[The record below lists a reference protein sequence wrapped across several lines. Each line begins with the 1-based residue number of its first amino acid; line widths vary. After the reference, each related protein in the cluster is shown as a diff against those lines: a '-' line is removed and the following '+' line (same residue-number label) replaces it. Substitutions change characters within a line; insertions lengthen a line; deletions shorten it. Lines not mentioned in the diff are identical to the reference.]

1 MKTLYKVIFF
11 LSLILIMYF
20 SILPASSI
28 PNIAALSFL
37 TDKMIHALIFLYLSF
52 IGLNSYFNISNLWL
66 LVLIFSFGLVI
77 EIIHFYHPYRFFE
90 ILDLI
95 ANLIGI
101 LLALAIF
108 NKKAFKLLISFFSTL
123 TSV

>member
-1 MKTLYKVIFF
+1 MKTPYRINFF
-11 LSLILIMYF
+11 ISLLLVMYF
-20 SILPASSI
+20 SAVPSSSI

-52 IGLNSYFNISNLWL
+52 IGLNCYFDISKL
-66 LVLIFSFGLVI
+66 LLLGMIFSFGLVI

-90 ILDLI
+90 IPDLI

-101 LLALAIF
+101 LFALIIF
-108 NKKAFKLLISFFSTL
+108 NKKSI
-123 TSV
+123 

>member
-1 MKTLYKVIFF
+1 MKTPYRINFF
-11 LSLILIMYF
+11 ISLLLVMYF
-20 SILPASSI
+20 SAVPSSSI

-52 IGLNSYFNISNLWL
+52 IGLNCYFNISKL
-66 LVLIFSFGLVI
+66 LLLGMIFSFGLVI

-90 ILDLI
+90 IPDLI

-101 LLALAIF
+101 LMALAIF
-108 NKKAFKLLISFFSTL
+108 NKKTI
-123 TSV
+123 

>member
-1 MKTLYKVIFF
+1 MKTLYRINFF
-11 LSLILIMYF
+11 LSLLLVMFF
-20 SILPASSI
+20 SAVPASSI

-52 IGLNSYFNISNLWL
+52 IGLNCYFDISKL
-66 LVLIFSFGLVI
+66 LLLGMIFSFGLVI

-90 ILDLI
+90 IPDLI

-101 LLALAIF
+101 LLALVIF
-108 NKKAFKLLISFFSTL
+108 NKKSI
-123 TSV
+123 

>member
-1 MKTLYKVIFF
+1 MKTPYRINFF
-11 LSLILIMYF
+11 ISLLLVMYF
-20 SILPASSI
+20 SAVPSSSI

-52 IGLNSYFNISNLWL
+52 IGLNCYFNISKL
-66 LVLIFSFGLVI
+66 LLLGIIFSFGLVI

-90 ILDLI
+90 IPDLI

-101 LLALAIF
+101 LMALAIF
-108 NKKAFKLLISFFSTL
+108 NKKTI
-123 TSV
+123 

>member
-1 MKTLYKVIFF
+1 MKKLYRINFF
-11 LSLILIMYF
+11 LSLLLVMYF
-20 SILPASSI
+20 SAVPASSI

-52 IGLNSYFNISNLWL
+52 IGLNCYFDISKL
-66 LVLIFSFGLVI
+66 LLLGMIFSFGLVI

-90 ILDLI
+90 IPDLI

-101 LLALAIF
+101 LLALVIF
-108 NKKAFKLLISFFSTL
+108 NKKSI
-123 TSV
+123 

>member
-1 MKTLYKVIFF
+1 MKTPYRINFF
-11 LSLILIMYF
+11 LSLLLVLYF
-20 SILPASSI
+20 SAVPASSI

-52 IGLNSYFNISNLWL
+52 IGLNCYFNLSKL
-66 LVLIFSFGLVI
+66 LLLGMIFSFGLFI

-90 ILDLI
+90 IPDLI

-101 LLALAIF
+101 LFALVIF
-108 NKKAFKLLISFFSTL
+108 NKKSI
-123 TSV
+123 

>member
-1 MKTLYKVIFF
+1 MKTLYRINFF
-11 LSLILIMYF
+11 LSLLLVMYF
-20 SILPASSI
+20 SAVPASSI

-52 IGLNSYFNISNLWL
+52 IGLNCYFDISKL
-66 LVLIFSFGLVI
+66 LLLGMIFSFGLVI

-90 ILDLI
+90 IPDLI

-101 LLALAIF
+101 LFGLVIF
-108 NKKAFKLLISFFSTL
+108 NKKSI
-123 TSV
+123 

>member
-1 MKTLYKVIFF
+1 MFF
-11 LSLILIMYF
+11 RL
-20 SILPASSI
+20 LPASSI

-77 EIIHFYHPYRFFE
+77 EIIHFYHTYRFFE
-90 ILDLI
+90 IPDLF

-101 LLALAIF
+101 LFALAIF
-108 NKKAFKLLISFFSTL
+108 NKKSI
-123 TSV
+123 

>member
-1 MKTLYKVIFF
+1 MKTLYRINFF
-11 LSLILIMYF
+11 LSLLLVMYF
-20 SILPASSI
+20 SAVPASSI

-52 IGLNSYFNISNLWL
+52 IGLNCYFDISKL
-66 LVLIFSFGLVI
+66 LLLGMIFAFGLVI

-90 ILDLI
+90 IPDLI

-101 LLALAIF
+101 LFALIIF
-108 NKKAFKLLISFFSTL
+108 NKKSI
-123 TSV
+123 

>member
-1 MKTLYKVIFF
+1 MKILYRVTFIF
-11 LSLILIMYF
+11 SLILIMYF

-37 TDKMIHALIFLYLSF
+37 IDKMIHALIFLYLSY
-52 IGLNSYFNISNLWL
+52 IGLKSYFNISKL
-66 LVLIFSFGLVI
+66 LLLGLIFSFGLVI

-90 ILDLI
+90 IPDLI

-108 NKKAFKLLISFFSTL
+108 NKKSI
-123 TSV
+123 

>member
-1 MKTLYKVIFF
+1 MKTLYRINFF
-11 LSLILIMYF
+11 LSLLLVMYF
-20 SILPASSI
+20 SVVPASSI

-52 IGLNSYFNISNLWL
+52 IGLNCYFDISKL
-66 LVLIFSFGLVI
+66 LLLGMIFSFGLVI

-90 ILDLI
+90 IPDLI

-101 LLALAIF
+101 LLALVIF
-108 NKKAFKLLISFFSTL
+108 NKKSI
-123 TSV
+123 

>member
-1 MKTLYKVIFF
+1 MKIQYRVTFIF
-11 LSLILIMYF
+11 SLILIMYF

-37 TDKMIHALIFLYLSF
+37 ADKMIHALVFLYLSF
-52 IGLNSYFNISNLWL
+52 IGLNCYFDISKLML
-66 LVLIFSFGLVI
+66 LGMIFSFGLVI

-90 ILDLI
+90 IPDLI

-101 LLALAIF
+101 LLALVIF
-108 NKKAFKLLISFFSTL
+108 NKKSI
-123 TSV
+123 

>member
-1 MKTLYKVIFF
+1 MKILYKVIFF

-66 LVLIFSFGLVI
+66 LVLIFSFGLII

-90 ILDLI
+90 IPDLI

-108 NKKAFKLLISFFSTL
+108 NKKSI
-123 TSV
+123 

>member
-1 MKTLYKVIFF
+1 MKTPYRINFF
-11 LSLILIMYF
+11 ISLLLVMYF
-20 SILPASSI
+20 SAIPSSSI

-52 IGLNSYFNISNLWL
+52 IGLNCYFNISKL
-66 LVLIFSFGLVI
+66 LLLGMIFSFGLVI

-90 ILDLI
+90 IPDLI

-101 LLALAIF
+101 LMALAIF
-108 NKKAFKLLISFFSTL
+108 NKKTI
-123 TSV
+123 

>member
-1 MKTLYKVIFF
+1 
-11 LSLILIMYF
+11 MYF

-37 TDKMIHALIFLYLSF
+37 TDKMIHALVFLYLSF
-52 IGLNSYFNISNLWL
+52 IGLNCYFDISKLML
-66 LVLIFSFGLVI
+66 LGMIFSFGLVI

-90 ILDLI
+90 IPDLI

-101 LLALAIF
+101 LLALVIF
-108 NKKAFKLLISFFSTL
+108 NKKSI
-123 TSV
+123 